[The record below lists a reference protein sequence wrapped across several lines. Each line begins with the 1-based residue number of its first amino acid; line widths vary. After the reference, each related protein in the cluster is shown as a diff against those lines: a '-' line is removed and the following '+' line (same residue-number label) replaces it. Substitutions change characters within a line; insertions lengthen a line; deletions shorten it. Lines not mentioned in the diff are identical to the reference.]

1 MKDVFSRFVESLTFL
16 FIRINALE
24 VIKPFR
30 LSNFLEEAN
39 TLILL
44 DKGHMSYGKSE
55 QTLKEGELLY
65 IPGHF
70 KLQLNFGKNG
80 ELINTDRILNKR
92 REYLISVSGEGEMI
106 NKNATRIYALTFD
119 TRVFESYRFFR
130 TLNISPFK
138 ITAAPFLGDIMKDIA
153 AESKSDMLGQ
163 RRLLQCYLDEL
174 AISMLRH
181 LLDQPFFKDKLLMNL
196 GQFNDERIAKIYK
209 YIEENLNGDL
219 SNKELAHQANVSEDY
234 FSAYFKQS
242 TGISPQDYVEAQRMD
257 RAAKVL
263 RSTNKKVFEIASEL
277 GFKDVSYFVRRFKK
291 VFGVT
296 PHKLRKQDQPLVL
309 D

>member
-1 MKDVFSRFVESLTFL
+1 MKDVFARFVESLTFI
-16 FIRINALE
+16 FIRVSALE
-24 VIKPFR
+24 VRKPFR
-30 LSNFLEEAN
+30 LVNFLEEAN
-39 TLILL
+39 TLLLL
-44 DKGHMSYGKSE
+44 DHGKFSYGKSE
-55 QTLKEGELLY
+55 IPLHEGELLY

-70 KLQLNFGKNG
+70 KLQLNFGKSG
-80 ELINTDRILNKR
+80 EIVNSDKILNR
-92 REYLISVSGEGEMI
+92 RSEYLRSVQVDEPTSSPDV
-106 NKNATRIYALTFD
+106 TRVYALTFD
-119 TRVFESYRFFR
+119 TRVFESYRFFK
-130 TLNISPFK
+130 TLNIAPFK
-138 ITAAPFLGDIMKDIA
+138 VANAPFLGDIMKDIA
-153 AESKSDMLGQ
+153 AEAKTDMLGQ
-163 RRLLQCYLDEL
+163 RRMLQCYLDEM

-181 LLDQPFFKDKLLMNL
+181 LLDQPFFKDKVLMNL

-209 YIEENLNGDL
+209 FIEENLNGNL
-219 SNKELAHQANVSEDY
+219 SNKELAVQANVSEDY

-257 RAAKVL
+257 KAAKVL
-263 RSTNKKVFEIASEL
+263 RSTNKKVFEVASEL